1 MASHPRYYQG
11 PPPGDPRHEFLD
23 ARPTEGLDA
32 VPARDLT
39 GAEYDALSAGN
50 RARVDSATFSDGSGK
65 LYTTRKPDEDMQAAW
80 AEATTEPP
88 LPASPAPLLDQA
100 PAPKAKRD

>member
-11 PPPGDPRHEFLD
+11 PPPGDPGHEFLD
-23 ARPTEGLDA
+23 ARPVEGLDG

-39 GAEYDALSAGN
+39 GAEYDALSDGN
-50 RARVDSATFSDGSGK
+50 RARVDTATLSSGGK
-65 LYTTRKPDEDMQAAW
+65 MYATRKADEDVQAAW

-88 LPASPAPLLDQA
+88 LPPTEM
-100 PAPKAKRD
+100 APKAAPKGGLK